1 MYELDYVKKRKRKRV
16 VAIGTSIGAMGV
28 SVFAIVAFL
37 GRFVGTFTVTVN
49 NGDVNLALCESSTFD
64 NPQSLLR
71 LESLPAYEEWTY
83 GRLPDASILD
93 NEDTPYTYGANRNPT
108 TNEVTSFNYF
118 KYTFFVKNVG
128 TNIAQYKISY
138 NIVEN
143 KPASDGRSLEDTIRV
158 MIYDNKNDPDD
169 HSNVSVFAKEAA
181 EVNYKAD
188 GTPTMQEFV
197 AEYPFND
204 TEDEDHPLSEKFKSS
219 EVVTDYIVPM
229 FAPNDVRRVTVV
241 MWLEGYDPQS
251 VGDPPKGAS
260 LKLGVNINAYEN

>member
-16 VAIGTSIGAMGV
+16 VAIGTSIGAVGV
-28 SVFAIVAFL
+28 SVLAIVAFL

-71 LESLPAYEEWTY
+71 LESLPSYGEWTY
-83 GRLPDASILD
+83 TRLPETAVLD
-93 NEDTPYTYGANRNPT
+93 NEDTPYTYGAVRNPQ

-128 TNIAQYKISY
+128 TNVAQYKISY
-138 NIVEN
+138 NIIEN
-143 KPASDGRSLEDTIRV
+143 KRAADGRSLDDTIRI
-158 MIYDNKNDPDD
+158 MIFDNESDPDD

-188 GTPTMQEFV
+188 GTQTMQEFV
-197 AEYPFND
+197 AEYPYND
-204 TEDEDHPLSEKFKSS
+204 TEDEEHRLAEKFKSS
-219 EVVTDYIVPM
+219 EVVTDYIVPT
-229 FAPNDVRRVTVV
+229 FAPNEMRRVTVV

-251 VGDPPKGAS
+251 IGNPPVGAS